1 MGVAVHAGARRTP
14 SFTPVRADS
23 LTRCGDTS
31 CSCGC
36 ERRAEEDPTTRARGH
51 DFGRMRVDAATRAP
65 NGAAAEDE
73 LLTKEG
79 DPAPAPKPAP
89 KKEEEKKPPAK
100 SCKVASGP
108 TYTPSGTVP
117 VTKSGGKKKASFKMA
132 ASFTKAAADAH
143 DPACCEVRQFI
154 KWDEALEKY
163 KGGPPH
169 SGFPSSTKHGTW
181 IEDRDEND
189 KRYGHR
195 AGTHSDPI
203 AACGDEYKTGATRDQ
218 ASGDKYCGSDAPEG
232 PEAVKGQYQFQLKV
246 VDTCN
251 ADAVKQSSS
260 IITIN
265 WSPPAAP

>member
-1 MGVAVHAGARRTP
+1 MAVAVHAAPQRSP

-23 LTRCGDTS
+23 LTRCGDGP

-36 ERRAEEDPTTRARGH
+36 EDRAEEESSTRARPGH
-51 DFGRMRVDAATRAP
+51 DFGRVRVDAATRAP
-65 NGAAAEDE
+65 NGEAAEDE
-73 LLTKEG
+73 VVTKDG

-117 VTKSGGKKKASFKMA
+117 VTTSGGKKKASFTMA

-154 KWDEALEKY
+154 KWDEAFEKEN
-163 KGGPPH
+163 GGPPH

-181 IEDRDEND
+181 IEDRDAND

-195 AGTHSDPI
+195 AGTHSDPV
-203 AACGDEYKTGATRDQ
+203 AHCGDEYKSGATRDQ
-218 ASGDKYCGSDAPEG
+218 ASGGKYCGKDGPNG
-232 PEAVKGQYQFQLKV
+232 PEAMKGQFQFQLKV

-251 ADAVKQSSS
+251 ADAVKVSSS
-260 IITIN
+260 VITIN
-265 WSPPAAP
+265 WSPPAP